1 MFREYFLVCA
11 GEASAADTSV
21 VIDCAMFEIQQ
32 GPAHDLNLGG
42 SVYRRLADIAK
53 DTAPISQ
60 VCPGNAYLKCKH
72 YEIPRYES
80 ITAYDRNIPSFE
92 LFDTIITPKKAL
104 GYAGGY
110 AEIFFDMFDTIKIT
124 PKKVLGYTGGYAE
137 IFFDMFDTIKIT
149 PKALGYTGG
158 YAEFFFDMFD
168 TIKIKPKALGYAG
181 GYAEIFLTCL
191 IPLK

>member
-92 LFDTIITPKKAL
+92 LFDTIKITPKKVL

-124 PKKVLGYTGGYAE
+124 PKALGYAGGYAE
-137 IFFDMFDTIKIT
+137 I
-149 PKALGYTGG
+149 
-158 YAEFFFDMFD
+158 FFDMFD

-181 GYAEIFLTCL
+181 GYAEIFF
-191 IPLK
+191 